1 MPTTSSKV
9 LLILPLIAAPL
20 LASCGGG
27 PACNASLKMSDGLLA
42 VTVKTNGKADVVASD
57 AQAVPPSV
65 NVTIL
70 HAPFQATLHLND
82 SSMNPVKVTVYANRT
97 SSTCTVGG

>member
-1 MPTTSSKV
+1 MPTKLSKV
-9 LLILPLIAAPL
+9 LLVISVMTAPL

-27 PACNASLKMSDGLLA
+27 PACHATLKLSDGLLA
-42 VTVKTNGKADVVASD
+42 VTVKTNSKADVVATD

-70 HAPFQATLHLND
+70 HPPYQATLHLND
-82 SSMNPVKVTVYANRT
+82 SSMNPVKVTVFANRT